1 MECELKEICGSEE
14 TLAGGEEG
22 DLTPTILRWGWNS
35 WRSGVRKRKTN
46 TYTHY
51 IIIFHPS
58 FIPYYH
64 RRV

>member
-35 WRSGVRKRKTN
+35 
-46 TYTHY
+46 
-51 IIIFHPS
+51 
-58 FIPYYH
+58 
-64 RRV
+64 